1 MKTIRQIRIWPS
13 EFSQHRRRVR
23 DPGQTIQNAL
33 PRLPNCTT
41 NISLAQLRH
50 RVSNTPLKK
59 ILVSETLS
67 TISSSIAVT
76 ATPLIAITSL
86 DASIMEIG
94 VLTAAALAAPLIFG
108 LSAGAI
114 ADRLNM
120 GRALLSCGVLR
131 LLLMAMLPFTF
142 HFHVATVPLLC
153 AVSFGLSAVKL
164 VFDSVIAA
172 AIPSIVRREDLPK
185 ANGWMEGANSAAY
198 AIGPAIAGWLTQV
211 ASPAT
216 VYLVSCALYLA
227 STLILRSVSLP
238 QVERTACVSRSHLSD
253 IAEGVRVLWQS
264 EVQRNIAVS
273 AALFNLF
280 HSAFFTV
287 FAIFLLKNL
296 SLNASTFGTL
306 MSSVAFV
313 GLLGAV
319 FGPKVVAKLGAR
331 STLVGS
337 LLLIGPLGI
346 PIILTETMSSP
357 YRVLVIGT
365 CLAMW
370 DFMIVVHI
378 IVEQTLRQTMVS
390 RHHLARVTATTR
402 FLSWGV
408 DPIGALA
415 GGLLAASSVGTKG
428 TLLICL
434 LGFVASGVLLMIS
447 KSIRELRYREL
458 MAGVSTT
465 E

>member
-1 MKTIRQIRIWPS
+1 
-13 EFSQHRRRVR
+13 
-23 DPGQTIQNAL
+23 
-33 PRLPNCTT
+33 
-41 NISLAQLRH
+41 
-50 RVSNTPLKK
+50 
-59 ILVSETLS
+59 
-67 TISSSIAVT
+67 
-76 ATPLIAITSL
+76 
-86 DASIMEIG
+86 
-94 VLTAAALAAPLIFG
+94 
-108 LSAGAI
+108 
-114 ADRLNM
+114 
-120 GRALLSCGVLR
+120 
-131 LLLMAMLPFTF
+131 MAMLPFTF

>member
-1 MKTIRQIRIWPS
+1 
-13 EFSQHRRRVR
+13 
-23 DPGQTIQNAL
+23 
-33 PRLPNCTT
+33 
-41 NISLAQLRH
+41 
-50 RVSNTPLKK
+50 
-59 ILVSETLS
+59 
-67 TISSSIAVT
+67 
-76 ATPLIAITSL
+76 
-86 DASIMEIG
+86 
-94 VLTAAALAAPLIFG
+94 
-108 LSAGAI
+108 
-114 ADRLNM
+114 
-120 GRALLSCGVLR
+120 
-131 LLLMAMLPFTF
+131 
-142 HFHVATVPLLC
+142 
-153 AVSFGLSAVKL
+153 
-164 VFDSVIAA
+164 
-172 AIPSIVRREDLPK
+172 
-185 ANGWMEGANSAAY
+185 
-198 AIGPAIAGWLTQV
+198 
-211 ASPAT
+211 

-227 STLILRSVSLP
+227 STLLLRSVSLP
-238 QVERTACVSRSHLSD
+238 QVERTACESRSHLSD
-253 IAEGVRVLWQS
+253 IAEGVRVLWQN
-264 EVQRNIAVS
+264 EVQRTIAAS

-287 FAIFLLKNL
+287 FAIYLLKDL

-319 FGPKVVAKLGAR
+319 CGPKVVAKLGAR

-365 CLAMW
+365 CLAVW

-390 RHHLARVTATTR
+390 QQHLARVTATTR
-402 FLSWGV
+402 FVSWGL

-415 GGLLAASSVGTKG
+415 GGLLAASAVGTRG
-428 TLLICL
+428 TLMICL

-447 KSIRELRYREL
+447 KSIRAMRYEEL
-458 MAGVSTT
+458 MRGVSST